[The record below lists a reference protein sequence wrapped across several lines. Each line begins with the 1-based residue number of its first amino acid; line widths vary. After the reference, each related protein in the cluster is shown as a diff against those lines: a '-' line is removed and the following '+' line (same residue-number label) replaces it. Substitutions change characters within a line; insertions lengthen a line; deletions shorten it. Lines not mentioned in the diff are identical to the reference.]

1 MGFRSNNHEK
11 EPHSF
16 DIQAWLV
23 RKSYILIV
31 ASTFHDRSREV
42 QPLLVTHHTPKLPLL
57 FERPFSPPMCMY
69 PLRQTQ
75 QGAQLSSA
83 LAGRTAAPRLMEP
96 AGSPGE
102 DAALGPCAGS
112 ALSMEILPYATLV
125 CERASTETKRNETIW
140 PAPCRPVLSFLL
152 PAFLYAVRAT
162 QARI

>member
-16 DIQAWLV
+16 DIQARLV

-83 LAGRTAAPRLMEP
+83 MKDRRACEP
-96 AGSPGE
+96 AGSPWE

-112 ALSMEILPYATLV
+112 IEHGPWRSCYAAMPMLPLF
-125 CERASTETKRNETIW
+125 ASQYMDRNETFR
-140 PAPCRPVLSFLL
+140 PAPPCRPVSPFCYTPRYGQLSLN
-152 PAFLYAVRAT
+152 
-162 QARI
+162 